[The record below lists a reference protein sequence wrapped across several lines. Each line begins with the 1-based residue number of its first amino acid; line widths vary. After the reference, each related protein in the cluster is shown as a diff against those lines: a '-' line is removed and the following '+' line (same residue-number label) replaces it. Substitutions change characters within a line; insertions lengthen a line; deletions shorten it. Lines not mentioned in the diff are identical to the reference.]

1 MTQPIEELA
10 DRFEYVCELG
20 KGGMGVV
27 YMAQQISLNRPVAI
41 KMLAREL
48 SSNKSLVNRF
58 VEEARAIA
66 RMRNH
71 PGIVEVYDYLKTED
85 NFYIVMEFVDGEALN
100 DVLRSRKCLPMHEA
114 LELVVS
120 VSQAIGHA
128 HAAGVV
134 HRDIKPEN
142 IMVLPGNRVKVMD
155 FGIAHLTDST
165 NLTRTGTVL
174 GTPRY
179 MSPEQAGGK
188 SVDRRSDIYAL
199 GVLLFQL
206 TTAKLPFDAD
216 TAIALAMMHIN
227 EIPPPP
233 RKINPAISI
242 RLEKLILK
250 ALEKNPDDRFPGTEE
265 MILELEKVIEDIE
278 TLGGTTAPNNATQ
291 IMDDFDP
298 NAVLNPFAQTQHKS
312 EKTLESSS
320 ALPEYQSSAQNKN
333 EPQADSKP
341 IEEPAMSVPATALIA
356 ADWIVAAAL
365 MVVGFFT
372 AWKIF

>member
-1 MTQPIEELA
+1 
-10 DRFEYVCELG
+10 
-20 KGGMGVV
+20 
-27 YMAQQISLNRPVAI
+27 
-41 KMLAREL
+41 
-48 SSNKSLVNRF
+48 
-58 VEEARAIA
+58 
-66 RMRNH
+66 
-71 PGIVEVYDYLKTED
+71 
-85 NFYIVMEFVDGEALN
+85 
-100 DVLRSRKCLPMHEA
+100 
-114 LELVVS
+114 
-120 VSQAIGHA
+120 
-128 HAAGVV
+128 
-134 HRDIKPEN
+134 
-142 IMVLPGNRVKVMD
+142 
-155 FGIAHLTDST
+155 
-165 NLTRTGTVL
+165 VL

-206 TTAKLPFDAD
+206 TTGKLPFDAD

-227 EIPPPP
+227 EVPPDP

-265 MILELEKVIEDIE
+265 MILELRNVVQDIDS
-278 TLGGTTAPNNATQ
+278 LGGTTAPNNATQ
-291 IMDDFDP
+291 IMEGFDP

-320 ALPEYQSSAQNKN
+320 ALPEYQASAKAKN
-333 EPQADSKP
+333 EPQTESKSTQ
-341 IEEPAMSVPATALIA
+341 ESAMSVPATGLIA

-372 AWKIF
+372 AWKLF